1 MKKVY
6 IYTDGGSRGNPGPA
20 GAGVFICDHEKNA
33 LKEVAKFLGVGTNNM
48 AEYQAV
54 VIALKTLKKMYGE
67 KTHTMDFEVR
77 MDSELIQ
84 RQLTGVYKVKDVGL
98 KVHFEAI
105 KKMVATDFPHMS
117 FVHVRRE
124 QNKDADRLAN
134 EAMDNGAAKN

>member
-1 MKKVY
+1 MEKIY
-6 IYTDGGSRGNPGPA
+6 TYTDGGSRGNPGPS
-20 GAGVFICDHEKNA
+20 GAGVFICDGEKNA

-67 KTHTMDFEVR
+67 KTQEMHFEVR

-84 RQLTGVYKVKDVGL
+84 RQLTGVYKVKDAGL
-98 KVHFEAI
+98 RVHFESI
-105 KKMVATDFPHMS
+105 KKMITTDFPHMT

-134 EAMDNGAAKN
+134 EAMDKNK